1 MHLLISI
8 TFCRLQFYQK
18 ETVRLS
24 GSICKTQFEQLT
36 TINDITFPAEKWA
49 QIKKKQS
56 QSHMACNRVLTFY
69 LLRARVRSE
78 TSGLSLIRLTFTS
91 GSFPG
96 KRFVCCLLGSS

>member
-49 QIKKKQS
+49 QIKKTES
-56 QSHMACNRVLTFY
+56 ESH
-69 LLRARVRSE
+69 
-78 TSGLSLIRLTFTS
+78 GL
-91 GSFPG
+91 
-96 KRFVCCLLGSS
+96 